1 MKYKKINIDI
11 VGKSCTF
18 YSQIHSVST
27 KKKTI
32 LLATIVG
39 IIDNFMTVIWWQGEK
54 LAGWEIG
61 RVRNS
66 CYLIDIGPHDLDI
79 P

>member
-11 VGKSCTF
+11 AGKSCII

-27 KKKTI
+27 KKETI

-39 IIDNFMTVIWWQGEK
+39 RIDNFMTVI
-54 LAGWEIG
+54 
-61 RVRNS
+61 
-66 CYLIDIGPHDLDI
+66 
-79 P
+79 